1 MMHRAL
7 IIDVDAYGFYHPRV
21 ANDQSNLAQVVSI
34 YSPQDAE
41 KLLRSALK
49 IDEKCFGRTHLAVAI
64 RLNNL
69 AELLFKTTRKTD
81 AEPLLKRAHGIVIQ
95 SLKPE
100 HPTAQSISA
109 NYLAVLQSLG
119 KSPAEIQALMAP
131 PAT

>member
-1 MMHRAL
+1 MSY
-7 IIDVDAYGFYHPRV
+7 IDCLTIA
-21 ANDQSNLAQVVSI
+21 AQHA
-34 YSPQDAE
+34 QDWD
-41 KLLRSALK
+41 LP
-49 IDEKCFGRTHLAVAI
+49 DE
-64 RLNNL
+64 
-69 AELLFKTTRKTD
+69 LFKTTRKTD